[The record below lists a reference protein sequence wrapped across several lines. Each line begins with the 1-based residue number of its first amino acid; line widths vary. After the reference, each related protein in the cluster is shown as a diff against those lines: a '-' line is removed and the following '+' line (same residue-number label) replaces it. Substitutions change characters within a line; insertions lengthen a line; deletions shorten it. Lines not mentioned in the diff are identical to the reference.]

1 MTLCGVVWCAGGMS
15 MANALMVVVSG
26 WWYRDV
32 DL

>member
-1 MTLCGVVWCAGGMS
+1 MMLCGVVWCADEMS
-15 MANALMVVVSG
+15 MANALTVVVSG